1 MDLQFEEWARTR
13 TRPLLRTAYLLTGTQ
28 HAAEDLVQTALEKV
42 LLAWGRIREDPDA
55 YARTVLHRV
64 HAGRWRKRRVIE
76 ISGDFGHEP
85 RSADHA
91 GRVEDHLVLQSAL
104 ARLARRQRA
113 VIVLR
118 FYEDHTEAQVAE
130 ILGCSIG
137 TVKSQTHKALRTL
150 RASSPELDELIQRK
164 QRSDV

>member
-1 MDLQFEEWARTR
+1 VDLQFEEWARTR
-13 TRPLLRTAYLLTGTQ
+13 TRPLLRTAYLLTGSQ
-28 HAAEDLVQTALEKV
+28 HGAEDLVQAALEKV

-55 YARTVLHRV
+55 YARTVLHRE
-64 HAGRWRKRRVIE
+64 HAGRWRKRRVREVSAE
-76 ISGDFGHEP
+76 IDREP
-85 RSADHA
+85 RFADHA
-91 GRVEDHLVLQSAL
+91 SRVDDQMVLRSVL
-104 ARLARRQRA
+104 ARLAPRQRA

-118 FYEDHTEAQVAE
+118 FYEDRTETEVAQ

-150 RASSPELDELIQRK
+150 RTSSPELDDLIQRK

>member
-1 MDLQFEEWARTR
+1 VDLPFEEWARTR

-28 HAAEDLVQTALEKV
+28 HGAEDLVQSALEKV

-55 YARTVLHRV
+55 YARTVLHRE
-64 HAGRWRKRRVIE
+64 HAGSWRKRRLIE
-76 ISGDFGHEP
+76 VGSDVGDEP

-91 GRVEDHLVLQSAL
+91 GRVDDQLVLQSAL

-118 FYEDHTEAQVAE
+118 FYEDRTEAEVAE

-150 RASSPELDELIQRK
+150 RSASPELDDLIQRK